1 MIKRVSH
8 QAPVSGPANVAV
20 ALEVAH
26 ELHTPDPSP
35 RLPELPSPAPQLM
48 GLRTSAARPHRRK
61 VPLNRLTALTRLTP
75 AGV

>member
-1 MIKRVSH
+1 MIKNVSH

-26 ELHTPDPSP
+26 ELHTPDPTR
-35 RLPELPSPAPQLM
+35 RLPELATPAPQLM